1 MPKKSV
7 KKTAKKAVTK
17 KAVKKTVKKKAAK
30 KPSRRDPVV
39 LAFDESE
46 DFTMSVVGKDGDI
59 VPDRMMI
66 EKMMRQFGKKLQ
78 MLADEHGSLD
88 GFDGGELTALL
99 NGMSMPGADSPAE
112 QAQEI
117 VFQAFESRSSKK
129 RIELAK
135 KAIGVDPDCV
145 DALILLAEETGK
157 TRRSRIELYR
167 KAVAAGERS
176 LGAEFIEENTGYFW
190 GMHETR
196 PYMRALEG
204 LAANLRA
211 DGELLESLATYR
223 KMLILNPGDNQG
235 VRYTALYLLIETDQD
250 GSAEELYESYSEDDG
265 SAWWRFGRALLNF
278 RKSGDT
284 PTTRA
289 SLRDAIKY
297 NPFVPQ
303 YLLEIKQR
311 PPTPPG
317 HYGIG
322 DENEAMYYYD
332 AAIRAWAHTVDVYDW
347 LLDVSK
353 EFFET
358 ENKKRK

>member
-1 MPKKSV
+1 MSKKSV
-7 KKTAKKAVTK
+7 KKTVKKAVAK
-17 KAVKKTVKKKAAK
+17 KVAKNTVKKKVAK
-30 KPSRRDPVV
+30 KSSRHEPVA
-39 LAFDESE
+39 LAFDESD
-46 DFTMSVVGKDGDI
+46 DFTISVVGKDGDI
-59 VPDRMMI
+59 VPDRMMM
-66 EKMMRQFGKKLQ
+66 EKLMRQFGKKLQ

-88 GFDGGELTALL
+88 DFEGADLAAIL
-99 NGMSMPGADSPAE
+99 NAMPVPGSDSPAE

-117 VFQAFESRSSKK
+117 VFQAFESRSAKK

-135 KAIGVDPDCV
+135 KALVIDPDCV

-157 TRRSRIELYR
+157 TRRSLIEQYR

-176 LGAEFIEENTGYFW
+176 LGAKFIKQNTGHFW
-190 GMHETR
+190 AMHETR

-204 LAANLRA
+204 LAGNLRA
-211 DGELLESLATYR
+211 DGELSESLDTYR

-235 VRYTALYLLIETDQD
+235 VRYAALYLLIEVDQD
-250 GSAEELYESYSEDDG
+250 AAAEELYESYSDDG
-265 SAWWRFGRALLNF
+265 SAWWRFGRALLDF

-284 PTTRA
+284 LKTRS
-289 SLRDAIKY
+289 SLQDAIKY
-297 NPFVPQ
+297 NPYVPQ
-303 YLLEIKQR
+303 YLLEIKRR

-332 AAIRAWAHTVDVYDW
+332 AAIRAWAHTDDVYDW

-353 EFFET
+353 EFFEK
-358 ENKKRK
+358 ENKKRKR